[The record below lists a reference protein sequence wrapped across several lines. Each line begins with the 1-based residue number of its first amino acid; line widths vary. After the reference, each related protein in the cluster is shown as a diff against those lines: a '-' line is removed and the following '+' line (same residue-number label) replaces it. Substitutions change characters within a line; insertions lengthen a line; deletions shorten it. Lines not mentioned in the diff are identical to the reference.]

1 MGITATFEPVLTKT
15 VHLPDSHTLAV
26 YKKHGGYAGLAAAL
40 KKPPEEIIDA
50 VKRSGLRGRG
60 GAGFPAG
67 TKWGF
72 VPKGT
77 DKPKYLCVNADE
89 SEPGAFKDRLLCQ
102 RDPHQVLEGSLIAA
116 YAISASRIY
125 IYIRGEFAFE
135 AERLRGAIVEARD
148 AGFLGSNILGS
159 GFACEATVYLGAGA
173 YICGEETGLIESIE
187 GKRGQPRYK
196 PPFPAV
202 VGLFGC
208 PTVVNNVET
217 LACVP
222 HIVTR
227 GWEWFA
233 SIGPERNTGPKLYGL
248 SGQVNRPGIYELPMG
263 IPLRELIEVHGGG
276 VPGGRPVKGVIPGGV
291 SCPVLRGDEID
302 VNLDFDSL
310 ARAGSLFGT
319 GTPIVMDDTVCM
331 VRAAWITAR
340 FFQHESCGQC
350 TPCREGAG
358 WLQRL
363 LWKIESGQ
371 GVERDLDVL
380 LSVADNIEGNTIC
393 ALGDAAAWPARA
405 FGKKYRDEF
414 LQHIRE
420 KRCPFGGGAL
430 ALHH

>member
-1 MGITATFEPVLTKT
+1 MTVNGTTLLKT

-26 YKKHGGYAGLAAAL
+26 YKKHGGYEALAMAL
-40 KKPPEEIIDA
+40 KKTPDEIIDT

-72 VPKGT
+72 VPKST

-89 SEPGAFKDRLLCQ
+89 SEPGAFKDRIICQ
-102 RDPHQVLEGSLIAA
+102 KDPHQLLEGSLIAA
-116 YAISASRIY
+116 YAIGAAKIY

-135 AERLRGAIVEARD
+135 ARRLEDAIEEARH
-148 AGFLGSNILGS
+148 AGFFGKNILGS
-159 GFACEATVYLGAGA
+159 GFSCDAIVYLGAGA

-187 GKRGQPRYK
+187 GKRGQPRLK

-217 LACVP
+217 IVCVS
-222 HIVTR
+222 HIVKN

-233 SIGPERNTGPKLYGL
+233 GIGTERNTGPKLYGL
-248 SGQVNRPGIYELPMG
+248 SGHVNRPGIYELPMG
-263 IPLRELIEVHGGG
+263 ANLRRLIEEQGGG
-276 VPGGRPVKGVIPGGV
+276 VPGGRRVKGVIPGGA

-302 VNLDFDSL
+302 VAMDFDSL

-319 GTPIVMDDTVCM
+319 GTPIVMDDTTCM

-340 FFQHESCGQC
+340 FFAHESCGQC
-350 TPCREGAG
+350 TPCREGCG

-363 LWKIESGQ
+363 LWKIETGQ
-371 GVERDLDVL
+371 GEERDLDTL
-380 LSVADNIEGNTIC
+380 LSVTDQIEGNTIC
-393 ALGDAAAWPARA
+393 ALGDAAAWPARGFA
-405 FGKKYRDEF
+405 TKFRDEF
-414 LQHIRE
+414 LQHIHE
-420 KRCPFGGGAL
+420 KRCPLGGGS
-430 ALHH
+430 LH

>member
-1 MGITATFEPVLTKT
+1 MIGTGELVLTKT
-15 VHLPDSHTLAV
+15 VHLPNSHTLDV
-26 YKKHGGYAGLAAAL
+26 YRQHGGYTALETAL
-40 KKPPEEIIDA
+40 KKAPDDIIDV

-72 VPKGT
+72 VPKST

-89 SEPGAFKDRLLCQ
+89 SEPGAFKDRLICAK
-102 RDPHQVLEGSLIAA
+102 DPHQLLEGTLIACH
-116 YAISASRIY
+116 AIGARRAY
-125 IYIRGEFAFE
+125 IYIRGEFAAE
-135 AERLRGAIVEARD
+135 ARVLNGAIEEARR
-148 AGFLGSNILGS
+148 AGLIGTNILGS
-159 GFACEATVYLGAGA
+159 GFDCEVSVYRGAGA

-187 GKRGQPRYK
+187 GKRGNPRLK

-217 LACVP
+217 IACVP
-222 HIVTR
+222 HIVNR

-233 SIGPERNTGPKLYGL
+233 GIGTERNTGPKLYGI
-248 SGQVNRPGIYELPMG
+248 SGHVNKPGVYEAPMG
-263 IPLRELIEVHGGG
+263 YNLKQLIDDFGGG
-276 VPGGRPVKGVIPGGV
+276 VRGGRPIKAVIPGGA

-302 VNLDFDSL
+302 VPMDFDSMT
-310 ARAGSLFGT
+310 RAGSLFGT
-319 GTPIVMDDTVCM
+319 GTPVVMDDSVCM

-340 FFQHESCGQC
+340 FFAHESCGQC

-363 LWKIESGQ
+363 LWRIETGEGQ
-371 GVERDLDVL
+371 EKDIDTL
-380 LSVADNIEGNTIC
+380 LSVTDQIEGNTIC
-393 ALGDAAAWPARA
+393 ALGDAAAWPARGFA
-405 FGKKYRDEF
+405 KKFRDEF

-420 KRCPFGGGAL
+420 KRCPLGGGS
-430 ALHH
+430 LH

>member
-1 MGITATFEPVLTKT
+1 MATAAFEPVLTKT
-15 VHLPDSHTLAV
+15 VHLPDSHTLGV
-26 YKKHGGYAGLAAAL
+26 YRKHGGYEALGAAL
-40 KKPPEEIIDA
+40 KRQPDEIIDI

-67 TKWGF
+67 VKWSF
-72 VPKGT
+72 VPKDTG
-77 DKPKYLCVNADE
+77 KPKYLCVNADE
-89 SEPGAFKDRLLCQ
+89 SEPGAFKDRLLCS
-102 RDPHQVLEGSLIAA
+102 RDPHQVLEGALIAA
-116 YAISASRIY
+116 YAIGAARIY
-125 IYIRGEFAFE
+125 IYIRGEFAHE
-135 AERLRGAIVEARD
+135 AAVLRGAVAEARQ
-148 AGFLGSNILGS
+148 AGLIGRNILGS
-159 GFACEATVYLGAGA
+159 GFGCDATVYLGAGA

-187 GKRGQPRYK
+187 GSRGQPRFK

-217 LACVP
+217 IACVP
-222 HIVTR
+222 HIVKR

-233 SIGPERNTGPKLYGL
+233 AIGPERNTGPKLYGL
-248 SGQVNRPGIYELPMG
+248 SGHVNRPGIYELPMG
-263 IPLRELIEVHGGG
+263 TSLRELIYEHGGG
-276 VPGGRPVKGVIPGGV
+276 VPGGRAVKGVIPGGV
-291 SCPVLRGDEID
+291 SCPVLGGDQLD
-302 VNLDFDSL
+302 VNMDFDSL

-319 GTPIVMDDTVCM
+319 GTPIVMDETTCM

-358 WLQRL
+358 WLQRI
-363 LWKIESGQ
+363 LWKIETGQ
-371 GVERDLDVL
+371 GVERDVDIL

-393 ALGDAAAWPARA
+393 ALGDAAAWPARGFA
-405 FGKKYRDEF
+405 KKYRDEF

-420 KRCPFGGGAL
+420 KRCPFGDGAL

>member
-1 MGITATFEPVLTKT
+1 MTTSTTFEPVLTRT

-26 YKKHGGYAGLAAAL
+26 YRRHGGYEGLATAL
-40 KKPPEEIIDA
+40 KQQPDEVIDT

-72 VPKGT
+72 VPKSK
-77 DKPKYLCVNADE
+77 DKRKYLCVNADE
-89 SEPGAFKDRLLCQ
+89 SEPGAFKDRLLCS
-102 RDPHQVLEGSLIAA
+102 RDPHQVLEGALIAA
-116 YAISASRIY
+116 YAIGAGRIY

-135 AERLRGAIVEARD
+135 AERLRLAIDEARA
-148 AGFLGSNILGS
+148 AGLVGGNILGS
-159 GFACEATVYLGAGA
+159 GFSCEAMVYRGGGA

-187 GKRGQPRYK
+187 GNRGQPRFK

-222 HIVTR
+222 HILTR

-233 SIGPERNTGPKLYGL
+233 GIGPERNKGPKLYGL
-248 SGQVNRPGIYELPMG
+248 SGHVNRPGLYELPMG
-263 IPLRELIEVHGGG
+263 MPLRELIDEYGGG
-276 VPGGRPVKGVIPGGV
+276 VPGGRAVKGVIPGGV
-291 SCPVLRGDEID
+291 SCPVIRGDELD
-302 VNLDFDSL
+302 VNMDFDSL
-310 ARAGSLFGT
+310 ARVGTVFGT
-319 GTPIVMDDTVCM
+319 GTPIVMDDRTCM
-331 VRAAWITAR
+331 VRAAWVTAR

-363 LWKIESGQ
+363 LWKIESGN

-393 ALGDAAAWPARA
+393 ALGDAAAWPARGFA
-405 FGKKYRDEF
+405 KKFRDEF

-420 KRCPFGGGAL
+420 KRCPFGHDHL

>member
-1 MGITATFEPVLTKT
+1 MVTTTFEPVLTKT

-26 YKKHGGYAGLAAAL
+26 YRKHGGYQALASAL
-40 KKPPEEIIDA
+40 KKQPDEIIDI

-67 TKWGF
+67 VKWGF
-72 VPKGT
+72 VPKGNE
-77 DKPKYLCVNADE
+77 KPKYLCVNADE
-89 SEPGAFKDRLLCQ
+89 SEPGAFKDRLLCS
-102 RDPHQVLEGSLIAA
+102 RDPHQVLEGAIIAA
-116 YAISASRIY
+116 YAIGAGRIY
-125 IYIRGEFAFE
+125 IYIRGEFSHE
-135 AERLRGAIVEARD
+135 AGILRGAVEEARK
-148 AGFLGSNILGS
+148 AGLLGRNILGS
-159 GFACEATVYLGAGA
+159 GFTCDATVYLGAGA

-187 GKRGQPRYK
+187 GNRGQPRFK

-202 VGLFGC
+202 VGLFSR

-217 LACVP
+217 IACVP

-248 SGQVNRPGIYELPMG
+248 SGHVNRPGIYELPMG
-263 IPLRELIEVHGGG
+263 ISLRELIYEHGGG
-276 VPGGRPVKGVIPGGV
+276 VPGGRRVKGVIPGGV
-291 SCPVLRGDEID
+291 SCPVLGGDQLD

-319 GTPIVMDDTVCM
+319 GTPIVMDETTCM

-393 ALGDAAAWPARA
+393 ALGDAAAWPARGFA
-405 FGKKYRDEF
+405 KKFRDEF

-420 KRCPFGGGAL
+420 KRCPFGDGAL

>member
-1 MGITATFEPVLTKT
+1 MATATTFEPVLTKI

-26 YKKHGGYAGLAAAL
+26 YRKNGGYEALAAAL
-40 KKPPEEIIDA
+40 KKQPDEIIDM

-60 GAGFPAG
+60 GAAFPAG
-67 TKWGF
+67 FKRGF

-77 DKPKYLCVNADE
+77 DKPKYICVNADE
-89 SEPGAFKDRLLCQ
+89 SEPGAFKDRLLCA
-102 RDPHQVLEGSLIAA
+102 RDPHQVLEGAIIAA
-116 YAISASRIY
+116 YAIGAGRIY
-125 IYIRGEFAFE
+125 IYIRGEFAHE
-135 AERLRGAIVEARD
+135 AGILRGAVEEARK
-148 AGFLGSNILGS
+148 AGLLGRNILGS
-159 GFACEATVYLGAGA
+159 GFTCDATVYLGAGA

-187 GKRGQPRYK
+187 GSRGQPRFK

-202 VGLFGC
+202 VGLFRC

-217 LACVP
+217 IACVP

-248 SGQVNRPGIYELPMG
+248 SGHVNRPGIYELPMG
-263 IPLRELIEVHGGG
+263 ISLRELIYDHGGG
-276 VPGGRPVKGVIPGGV
+276 VPGGKAVKGVIPGGV
-291 SCPVLRGDEID
+291 SCPVLGGDQLD
-302 VNLDFDSL
+302 VSLDFDSL

-319 GTPIVMDDTVCM
+319 GTPIVMDETTCM

-393 ALGDAAAWPARA
+393 ALGDAAAWPARGFA
-405 FGKKYRDEF
+405 KKFRDEF

-420 KRCPFGGGAL
+420 KRCPFGDDAL

>member
-1 MGITATFEPVLTKT
+1 MAGANGNVLTKI
-15 VHLPDSHTLAV
+15 VHLPGSETIDV
-26 YKKHGGYAGLAAAL
+26 YRANGGYVALPEAL
-40 KKPPEEIIDA
+40 KKSSDDLIDM

-77 DKPKYLCVNADE
+77 NKPVYLCVNADE
-89 SEPGAFKDRLLCQ
+89 SEPGAFKDRLICAK
-102 RDPHQVLEGSLIAA
+102 DPHQLIEGTLISCF
-116 YAISASRIY
+116 AIGSSRAY
-125 IYIRGEFAFE
+125 IYIRGEFA
-135 AERLRGAIVEARD
+135 AEARILNAAIEEARR
-148 AGFLGSNILGS
+148 AGFIGKNILGS
-159 GFACEATVYLGAGA
+159 GWDCEVSVYRGAGA

-187 GKRGQPRYK
+187 GKRGQPRLK

-217 LACVP
+217 IACVP

-233 SIGPERNTGPKLYGL
+233 GIGTERNTGPKLFGL
-248 SGQVNRPGIYELPMG
+248 SGHVNKPGVYEAPMG
-263 IPLRELIEVHGGG
+263 TNLRTLIEEFGGG
-276 VPGGRPVKGVIPGGV
+276 VPGGRPVKAVIPGGA

-302 VNLDFDSL
+302 IPMDFDSL
-310 ARAGSLFGT
+310 TRAGSLFGT
-319 GTPIVMDDTVCM
+319 GTPVIMDDTVCM

-340 FFQHESCGQC
+340 FFAHESCGQC

-363 LWKIESGQ
+363 LWRIETGE
-371 GVERDLDVL
+371 GEEKDIDTL
-380 LSVADNIEGNTIC
+380 LSVTDQIEGNTIC
-393 ALGDAAAWPARA
+393 ALGDAAAWPARGFA
-405 FGKKYRDEF
+405 KKFRDEF

-420 KRCPFGGGAL
+420 KRCPFGGGS
-430 ALHH
+430 HS

>member
-1 MGITATFEPVLTKT
+1 MPTTATFEPVLTKT

-26 YKKHGGYAGLAAAL
+26 YKKHGGYGALAAAL
-40 KKPPEEIIDA
+40 KLEPDEIIDR

-72 VPKGT
+72 VPKGK

-102 RDPHQVLEGSLIAA
+102 RDPHQVLEGALIAA
-116 YAISASRIY
+116 HAIGAGRIY

-135 AERLRGAIVEARD
+135 ADRLRGAIAEARQ
-148 AGFLGSNILGS
+148 AGYLGSNILGS
-159 GFACEATVYLGAGA
+159 GFACEALVYLGAGA

-222 HIVTR
+222 HIITR

-233 SIGPERNTGPKLYGL
+233 GIGPERNTGPKLYGL
-248 SGQVNRPGIYELPMG
+248 SGHVNRPGIYELPMG
-263 IPLRELIEVHGGG
+263 YPLRELIDVHGGG
-276 VPGGRPVKGVIPGGV
+276 VPGGRGVKGVIPGGV
-291 SCPVLRGDEID
+291 SCPVIRGDEIE

-319 GTPIVMDDTVCM
+319 GTPIVMDETVCM

-363 LWKIESGQ
+363 LWKIESGH
-371 GVERDLDVL
+371 GEERDLDIL

-420 KRCPFGGGAL
+420 KRCPFGDGVL
-430 ALHH
+430 SLHH